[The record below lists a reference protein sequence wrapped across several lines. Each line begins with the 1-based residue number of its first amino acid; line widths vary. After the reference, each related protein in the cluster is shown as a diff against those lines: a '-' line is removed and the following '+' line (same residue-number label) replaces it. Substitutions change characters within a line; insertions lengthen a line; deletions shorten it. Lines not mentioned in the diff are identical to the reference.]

1 MENSA
6 RFNFFGS
13 RAYPQSNL
21 DKLNKDK
28 CYKIIFIDRKTI
40 FYGFQ
45 IIIIVEGGIEINV
58 PSFKT
63 HPRYYES

>member
-1 MENSA
+1 M
-6 RFNFFGS
+6 
-13 RAYPQSNL
+13 
-21 DKLNKDK
+21 
-28 CYKIIFIDRKTI
+28 DRKTI

-63 HPRYYES
+63 HPRYYESLSLYWELKNNVDNIRIKHVDYKKIEFVFKDE